1 MVICKHCGSDRC
13 VKHGLARGN
22 QRYWCKGCDRR
33 FVEGD
38 RRFKE
43 SLVAKRALAVT
54 LYSLAKGSFNMLGK
68 IFGVS
73 RSLTYRWVKQEAA
86 LLAEPEIPG
95 GIQEMEFDEMWHFL
109 QKKHVNSGLS
119 KRWIVA
125 HGEPWPG
132 LQAVVILQP
141 SGVCMTKSST

>member
-1 MVICKHCGSDRC
+1 MC
-13 VKHGLARGN
+13 VKHGLVRGK
-22 QRYWCKGCDRR
+22 QRYWCKRCGRR

-38 RRFKE
+38 RRVKK
-43 SLVAKRALAVT
+43 SLVIKRALAVT

-86 LLAEPEIPG
+86 LLATPEVPG
-95 GIQEMEFDEMWHFL
+95 DIREMEFDEMWHFL
-109 QKKHVNSGLS
+109 QKKLGNSGSS

-125 HGEPWPG
+125 QGEPWPG
-132 LQAVVILQP
+132 LQAVVILRP
-141 SGVCMTKSST
+141 SGGSTTKSNI